1 MILMVNRVIIFTE
14 GGDNIGFGHI
24 TRCSALYEELLERR
38 VETIFVV
45 YGKNIEDILKGK
57 NYINQNWKDKEFLQN
72 FLKKEDYVII
82 DSYLADLDVY
92 KYISNNTSKCMYIDD
107 NNRLKYPKGIILNPV
122 LYEDLEYDTTNPIL
136 RGKDYIIVRKEF
148 LEEVKPLNKEY
159 DILITLGGTDIRN
172 LTPKLI
178 EILKEIDLNLKIAI
192 VIGKAFD
199 NKEEIER
206 LKTEKISLFYNVN
219 ANEMRDL
226 ILKSKFVICGCGQ
239 SINEMLILEA
249 NFFPILIADNQLR
262 NYKYL
267 IKIGLF
273 DKVFNYKKIDKTVI
287 ESLMKKESKI
297 LKINEI
303 KNGNNKIISYF
314 IEENNIY
321 FKNILESSLEEQMEI
336 REWRNLS
343 EVRRYMYNTQI
354 ISINE
359 HFNWLVSLKNNSNT
373 KVYYSIM
380 NNKKIGINILKKRG
394 EFIYEWGLYLNDK
407 VDKGK
412 GIGKIVGEKFLNFIF
427 QNLKINILEYEVLE
441 ENIPSLKLAL
451 KLGLKKYK
459 EEIKKIEG
467 KEKKVL
473 YLKILKNE
481 WRIKNER

>member
-1 MILMVNRVIIFTE
+1 MVNRVVIFTE

-24 TRCSALYEELLERR
+24 TRCSALYKELLERKI
-38 VETIFVV
+38 ETVFVV
-45 YGKNIEDILKGK
+45 YGKNIEDILKEK
-57 NYINQNWKDKEFLQN
+57 NYINQDWKDKEFLQN
-72 FLKKEDYVII
+72 FLKKDDYVII
-82 DSYLADLDVY
+82 DSYLADLNIY
-92 KYISNNTSKCMYIDD
+92 EYISSNTSKCMYIDD

-122 LYEDLEYDTTNPIL
+122 LYEDLEYDTKNPIL

-148 LEEVKPLNKEY
+148 LKEIKPLEKEY
-159 DILITLGGTDIRN
+159 DVLITLGGTDIRN

-178 EILKEIDLNLKIAI
+178 KILEEIDSNFKVAI

-219 ANEMRDL
+219 ASEMRDL

-249 NFFPILIADNQLR
+249 NFLPILIADNQLR

-273 DKVFNYKKIDKTVI
+273 DKVLDYKNINKTII
-287 ESLMKKESKI
+287 ESLMKKENKA
-297 LKINEI
+297 LKINKI
-303 KNGNNKIISYF
+303 KNGNNRIISYLLN
-314 IEENNIY
+314 ENNIY
-321 FKNILESSLEEQMEI
+321 FKDILDSSLKEQIEI
-336 REWRNLS
+336 REWRNLP

-354 ISINE
+354 ISLEEHLKWIN
-359 HFNWLVSLKNNSNT
+359 SLKNNNSI

-380 NNKKIGINILKKRG
+380 NNEKIGVNILRKKS
-394 EFIYEWGLYLNDK
+394 EDIYEWGLYLNNK
-407 VDKGK
+407 VEKGK
-412 GIGKIVGEKFLNFIF
+412 GIGKIVGEKFLEFVF
-427 QNLKINILEYEVLE
+427 QTLKINTLEYEVLE
-441 ENIPSLKLAL
+441 GNIPSLRLAL

-459 EEIKKIEG
+459 EEIKQIEE
-467 KEKKVL
+467 KDKKVL

-481 WRIKNER
+481 WRKMNER